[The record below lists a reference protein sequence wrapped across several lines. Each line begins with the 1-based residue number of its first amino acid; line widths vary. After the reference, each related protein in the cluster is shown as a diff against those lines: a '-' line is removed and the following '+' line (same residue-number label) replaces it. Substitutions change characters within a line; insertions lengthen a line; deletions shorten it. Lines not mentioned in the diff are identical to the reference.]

1 MSISTIYRDRLRSS
15 LLLGRHTLE
24 IDLRDL
30 LLYNEELGQTVQER
44 PGEVVPLLESATT
57 RLARQILN
65 PLNAQGSLTAAGESS
80 TGGGGAAGGSDAFFT
95 GAHDAIGNAFDDHLP
110 EVQVTLRSGM
120 NMLHFRELTVGL
132 DYLFFSFSAGFARS
146 CASRLTNLHL
156 LSSRGSVFQAN
167 TLTKLVRLPGI
178 VINASS
184 LSSRATVLKIQ
195 CKGCRSVKTTN
206 QPAGMG
212 GEGKGLP
219 RKCDS

>member
-132 DYLFFSFSAGFARS
+132 DYFSFRSLRVCPLVCFTTDKPAPLLFSRERFPGQHSYQTRPSTRDRDQRIQLVISSDSAQNS
-146 CASRLTNLHL
+146 
-156 LSSRGSVFQAN
+156 
-167 TLTKLVRLPGI
+167 
-178 VINASS
+178 
-184 LSSRATVLKIQ
+184 
-195 CKGCRSVKTTN
+195 
-206 QPAGMG
+206 M
-212 GEGKGLP
+212 
-219 RKCDS
+219 